1 MEFGRIGRYVGYPE
15 LDRRRRVMAF
25 LQGQDKDPSTAAFFQ
40 SQLAIDRPTFVVYDS
55 RVEMAPVI
63 EEVLGAAGY
72 VGEKRDTHRLW
83 HLP

>member
-1 MEFGRIGRYVGYPE
+1 
-15 LDRRRRVMAF
+15 VMAF
-25 LQGQDKDPSTAAFFQ
+25 LQGQDKDLSSAAFFQ

-55 RVEMAPVI
+55 RVEMAPAI

-72 VGEKRDTHRLW
+72 VEEKRDIYQLW